1 MNDNSNYRPSYLE
14 EPQVSFLGRI
24 LEDVRSGA
32 ILVPRF
38 QRRFEWKSESRLLLF
53 DSIKQGIPIGSLL
66 VWRTT
71 GRSLDVFKEIGG
83 VPIEI
88 PERSTSSQYLLD
100 GHQRITTL
108 LSALSS
114 RKADAIVELSDT
126 GISAGDAFYDLRAK
140 AFVIRG
146 KGNVADANLLPL
158 SILFSSLE
166 LLKFQRQIASTEIF
180 HDEIIEEIDR
190 LADVFRNYKIPLI
203 PLVTNDLEA
212 ATTAFQRIN
221 SSGTDLSFT
230 HMVVALTYSEN
241 YDLAEVLTDAETK
254 LRVVNWEGLDQ
265 KFILATVRALAGIEI
280 ARPNVVP
287 TSEKVRKE
295 PDLVV
300 KAVDALCIAAKFL
313 RRECNIPSP
322 EFLPYSFQAVL
333 LAYGF
338 SKNPQIASEV
348 SEALRKW
355 LWLTT
360 YTGQFRG
367 AREAD
372 IDRAK
377 EDVLAIFCGNFSPI
391 ERLQMEDRLETAS
404 RYDFRSALVKASL
417 VRIAERQFGDSP
429 TKRNV
434 ILDFLAQNGAKV
446 AIQLL
451 SARNLRKDLSFLLA
465 NRFLAT
471 SNELV
476 AAFKNLDFSVFES
489 DEFCDQHFVSPESRG
504 ELRRENF
511 SAFLELRSLEISQ
524 SENQFIES
532 IGLKPLNAKKRK
544 S

>member
-1 MNDNSNYRPSYLE
+1 MNDTSSYRPSYLE

-71 GRSLDVFKEIGG
+71 GRSLDVFREIGG
-83 VPIEI
+83 VPIAI
-88 PERSTSSQYLLD
+88 PEASTSSQYLLD

-114 RKADAIVELSDT
+114 RKAEATVELSDT

-146 KGNVADANLLPL
+146 KRNVADPNLLPL

-166 LLKFQRQIASTEIF
+166 ILKFQRQIASTDMF

-241 YDLAEVLTDAETK
+241 YDLAEVLADSETK
-254 LRVVNWEGLDQ
+254 LRLVNWEGLDQ

-287 TSEKVRKE
+287 TSERVRKE
-295 PDLVV
+295 PELVI
-300 KAVDALCIAAKFL
+300 KAVDAICIAAKFL
-313 RRECNIPSP
+313 REECNIPSP

-338 SKNPQIASEV
+338 SQNREIKRV
-348 SEALRKW
+348 VREALRKW

-377 EDVLAIFCGNFSPI
+377 EDVLAIFGGDFTPV
-391 ERLQMEDRLETAS
+391 ERLQLEERLETAT

-417 VRIAERQFGDSP
+417 IRFAERQFEKSLG
-429 TKRNV
+429 KRDE

-451 SARNLRKDLSFLLA
+451 SARNLKKDLSSLLS

-476 AAFKNLDFSVFES
+476 SAFKNLDFRVFDSAEIC
-489 DEFCDQHFVSPESRG
+489 EQHLLSTKAIEK
-504 ELRRENF
+504 LRREDF
-511 SAFLELRSLEISQ
+511 SSFIETRSLEILQ
-524 SENQFIES
+524 VENRFIQS
-532 IGLKPLNAKKRK
+532 IGLEARHE

>member
-1 MNDNSNYRPSYLE
+1 MNNNNSYLPSYLE

-38 QRRFEWKSESRLLLF
+38 QRRFEWKSESRTLLF
-53 DSIKQGIPIGSLL
+53 DSIRQGIPIGSLL
-66 VWRTT
+66 VWRTV

-83 VPIEI
+83 VPIAI
-88 PERSTSSQYLLD
+88 PEAGASSQYLLD

-114 RKADAIVELSDT
+114 RKTDAAEKRAEA
-126 GISAGDAFYDLRAK
+126 GISAGDAFYDLRARE
-140 AFVIRG
+140 FVIRG
-146 KGNVADANLLPL
+146 KLNGYDPNLLPL
-158 SILFSSLE
+158 SILFSSLD
-166 LLKFQRQIASTEIF
+166 LLKFQRQLASADLF
-180 HDEIIEEIDR
+180 HDDIIEEIDR

-230 HMVVALTYSEN
+230 HMVVALTYSED
-241 YDLAEVLTDAETK
+241 YDLAAVLADSETK
-254 LRVVNWEGLDQ
+254 LRIVNWEGLDQ

-287 TSEKVRKE
+287 TSERVRKDPE
-295 PDLVV
+295 LVIR
-300 KAVDALCIAAKFL
+300 AVDAICVAAEFL
-313 RRECNIPSP
+313 RKECNIPSP
-322 EFLPYSFQAVL
+322 DFLPYSFQAVL

-338 SKNPQIASEV
+338 SQNQEINRDVIET
-348 SEALRKW
+348 LRKW

-367 AREAD
+367 ARESD

-377 EDVLAIFCGNFSPI
+377 DDVLAIFSGDFIPI
-391 ERLQMEDRLETAS
+391 KRLQREGQLETAT

-417 VRIAERQFGDSP
+417 VRFAERQFENSP
-429 TKRNV
+429 EKREL

-451 SARNLRKDLSFLLA
+451 SARSLKNDFSPLLA

-471 SNELV
+471 NNDLV
-476 AAFKNLDFSVFES
+476 SAFKTLNFSIFDS
-489 DEFCDQHFVSPESRG
+489 PSICNQHFLTTKAIEQ
-504 ELRRENF
+504 LRREEF
-511 SAFLELRSLEISQ
+511 SQFIETRSLEIRQ
-524 SENQFIES
+524 SESRFIQS
-532 IGLKPLNAKKRK
+532 IGLDAP
-544 S
+544 SDSGV

>member
-1 MNDNSNYRPSYLE
+1 MNNNNSYLPSYLE

-38 QRRFEWKSESRLLLF
+38 QRRFEWKSESRRLLF

-66 VWRTT
+66 VWRTA

-83 VPIEI
+83 VPISI
-88 PERSTSSQYLLD
+88 PEEGASSQYLLD

-114 RKADAIVELSDT
+114 RKNDASVKLVET
-126 GISAGDAFYDLRAK
+126 GISAGDAFYDLRERE
-140 AFVIRG
+140 FVIRS
-146 KGNVADANLLPL
+146 KWNNSDPNLLPL
-158 SILFSSLE
+158 SILFSSLD
-166 LLKFQRQIASTEIF
+166 LLKFQRQLASANLF
-180 HDEIIEEIDR
+180 HDDIIEEIDR

-230 HMVVALTYSEN
+230 HMVVALTYSED
-241 YDLAEVLTDAETK
+241 YDLAAVLADSETK
-254 LRVVNWEGLDQ
+254 LRAVNWEGLDQ
-265 KFILATVRALAGIEI
+265 KYILSTVRALAGIEI

-287 TSEKVRKE
+287 TSDRVRKE
-295 PDLVV
+295 PELVIR
-300 KAVDALCIAAKFL
+300 AIDAICIAAKFL
-313 RRECNIPSP
+313 RKECNIPSP
-322 EFLPYSFQAVL
+322 DFLPYSFQAVL

-338 SKNPQIASEV
+338 SQQQEVKLDVSKN
-348 SEALRKW
+348 LRKW

-377 EDVLAIFCGNFSPI
+377 DDVLAIFGGDFSPI
-391 ERLQMEDRLETAS
+391 DRLQREGQLETAS
-404 RYDFRSALVKASL
+404 RYDFRTAIVKASL
-417 VRIAERQFGDSP
+417 VRFAERQFENCP
-429 TKRNV
+429 EKRDA

-451 SARNLRKDLSFLLA
+451 SARRLGNEVSSVLA

-476 AAFKNLDFSVFES
+476 SAFKNSDFTVFDS
-489 DEFCDQHFVSPESRG
+489 DTICNQHFLTKKAIE
-504 ELRRENF
+504 ELRRE
-511 SAFLELRSLEISQ
+511 ELNSFIETRSHEIRK
-524 SENQFIES
+524 SENRFIQS
-532 IGLKPLNAKKRK
+532 IGLGVPND
-544 S
+544 SGVS

>member
-1 MNDNSNYRPSYLE
+1 MMNDTSSYRPSYLE

-71 GRSLDVFKEIGG
+71 GRSLDVFREIGG
-83 VPIEI
+83 IPIAISEA
-88 PERSTSSQYLLD
+88 STSSQYLLD

-114 RKADAIVELSDT
+114 RKTEASVEQSET

-146 KGNVADANLLPL
+146 KRNVADPNLLPL

-166 LLKFQRQIASTEIF
+166 LLKFQRQIATTEMF

-241 YDLAEVLTDAETK
+241 YDLAEVLADSETK

-287 TSEKVRKE
+287 TSERVRKE
-295 PDLVV
+295 PELVIE
-300 KAVDALCIAAKFL
+300 AVDAICIAAKFL
-313 RRECNIPSP
+313 REECNIPSP

-338 SKNPQIASEV
+338 SQNRRIKRDV

-355 LWLTT
+355 FWLTT

-377 EDVLAIFCGNFSPI
+377 EDVLAIFCGDFTPI
-391 ERLQMEDRLETAS
+391 ERLQLEDRLETAS

-417 VRIAERQFGDSP
+417 VRFAERQFENSP
-429 TKRNV
+429 GKRDE

-451 SARNLRKDLSFLLA
+451 SARNLKKDLSSLLA

-471 SNELV
+471 NNELV
-476 AAFKNLDFSVFES
+476 SAFKNLDFRVFDSAEI
-489 DEFCDQHFVSPESRG
+489 CDQHLLSTKAIE
-504 ELRRENF
+504 ELRREDF
-511 SAFLELRSLEISQ
+511 SSFIETRSLEISQ
-524 SENQFIES
+524 VENRFIQS
-532 IGLKPLNAKKRK
+532 IGLGAKHE